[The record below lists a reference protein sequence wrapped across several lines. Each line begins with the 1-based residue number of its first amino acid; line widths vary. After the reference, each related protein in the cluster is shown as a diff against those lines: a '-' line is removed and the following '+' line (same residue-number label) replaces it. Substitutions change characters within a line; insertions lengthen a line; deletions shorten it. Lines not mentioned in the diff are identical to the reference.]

1 MKTLIQNN
9 TKLISKMNNEF
20 TNKEISKSFLNKI
33 KTDKCSLIT
42 FLCFITMLFFASS
55 CSRNQSSGC
64 GTWPMSN
71 ARNNKVFNKSTI
83 RPAYKNESRQYANY
97 KKY

>member
-1 MKTLIQNN
+1 MKTLILNS
-9 TKLISKMNNEF
+9 TTFVSKMNSVSA
-20 TNKEISKSFLNKI
+20 NKKNSKPFLNKI

-55 CSRNQSSGC
+55 CSRNQTSGC